1 VARSRPSRTRRKRE
15 GFQAPAAAERT
26 RQRRREIKPAGQPKS
41 QTGAQRERRGG
52 FRSFTAESWGELKKV
67 EWPGRA
73 QLTSATVAVVI
84 AVAVVG
90 AYLFAADWVLQR
102 FVRDVL
108 LNL

>member
-1 VARSRPSRTRRKRE
+1 MARSRPSRTRRKRE
-15 GFQAPAAAERT
+15 GFQQPAVAERA
-26 RQRRREIKPAGQPKS
+26 RQRQRAVKPVGQPKS
-41 QTGAQRERRGG
+41 QTGARRERRGG
-52 FRSFTAESWGELKKV
+52 FRAFAGESWGELKKV
-67 EWPGRA
+67 EWPGRN
-73 QLTSATVAVVI
+73 QLVSATIVVII